1 MEKFQVEHCLKGTWF
16 GINQD
21 GLAMA
26 LLNRYQDPIKDTKLS
41 RGRFIPKLLLEKNFE
56 AIKNKF
62 QKLHDQ
68 NDNSFDLIILSR
80 NLLKTN
86 YLIYR
91 FETV

>member
-1 MEKFQVEHCLKGTWF
+1 MKSKGTWF